1 MRRSSPASL
10 LMFCE
15 LPKFNVT
22 VNALLIHAGLNQ
34 QRNKLVTHSCLKMRP
49 SFNDF
54 HPFIRLIVYYTGKKI
69 SIFMCEFDEK
79 LHQRVHTIQINNFYS
94 KKSQQKKPP

>member
-1 MRRSSPASL
+1 MGCSSPASL

-54 HPFIRLIVYYTGKKI
+54 LPFIRLIVYYTGYLKKI
-69 SIFMCEFDEK
+69 YTFMCEFDEK
-79 LHQRVHTIQINNFYS
+79 LHQ
-94 KKSQQKKPP
+94 